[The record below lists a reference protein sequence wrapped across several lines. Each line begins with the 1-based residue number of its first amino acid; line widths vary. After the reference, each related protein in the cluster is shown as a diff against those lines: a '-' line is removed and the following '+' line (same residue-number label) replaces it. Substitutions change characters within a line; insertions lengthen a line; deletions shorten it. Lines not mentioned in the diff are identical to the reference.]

1 MDLRDHYIERITKRN
16 RFTKIALDA
25 TVEGTDENISTKE
38 HIQRE
43 GNRSTTTGAYQFLR
57 NVRKI
62 EQENSKI
69 LALSTNLKLA

>member
-1 MDLRDHYIERITKRN
+1 MDLRDHFIERITKRN

-43 GNRSTTTGAYQFLR
+43 GSRSTTTGAYQFLR
-57 NVRKI
+57 NVRKL

-69 LALSTNLKLA
+69 LALSSNLKLA